1 VRPPNICLLF
11 ATHQPGR
18 VPSYQVETS
27 HSYRVLLL
35 LLLLLLL
42 LYSIVVFGRH
52 GKKRGVLNSTH
63 IQLEPLIRE
72 FCIMYAQRVPS
83 ARSMFGV
90 ASQAIKMRGSAHN
103 SLRVNAVTIQN
114 PTGTSASSRP
124 PEKNGG
130 YDGKGTRFAWL
141 HIQQTHAS
149 VIISTLL
156 MSCGS
161 PPQSL
166 RVSARF
172 DCIGLHVC
180 EGKARREA
188 EKG

>member
-1 VRPPNICLLF
+1 
-11 ATHQPGR
+11 
-18 VPSYQVETS
+18 
-27 HSYRVLLL
+27 
-35 LLLLLLL
+35 
-42 LYSIVVFGRH
+42 
-52 GKKRGVLNSTH
+52 
-63 IQLEPLIRE
+63 
-72 FCIMYAQRVPS
+72 M
-83 ARSMFGV
+83 
-90 ASQAIKMRGSAHN
+90 MRGSAHK

-114 PTGTSASSRP
+114 PTGIYASSRP

-130 YDGKGTRFAWL
+130 CDGKGTRFAWL
-141 HIQQTHAS
+141 HLQQTYAS
-149 VIISTLL
+149 VIISPLL

-172 DCIGLHVC
+172 DCIGLHVR